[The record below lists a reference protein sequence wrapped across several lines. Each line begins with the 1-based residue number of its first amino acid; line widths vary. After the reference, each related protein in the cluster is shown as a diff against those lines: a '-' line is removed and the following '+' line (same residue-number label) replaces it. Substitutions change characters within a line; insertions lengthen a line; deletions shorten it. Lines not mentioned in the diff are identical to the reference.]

1 MHIWYIGIEYGYAVG
16 AGTLGSID
24 TTVFNFW
31 GIPPYLF
38 CACIATVVAVC
49 VFIVLLSAKNFPID
63 PYLKSLGI
71 AVIGLV
77 VAARLF
83 GCASG
88 VFGAIG
94 RQERIQWKTITN
106 TGIVFYGGL
115 TGLLTTY
122 WCIVKSKK
130 FGVCRSSMDL
140 LAVVIPL
147 FHAISRVGCFFGGCC
162 YGLIYGGPLSVNYTT
177 EVQGEI
183 VAGLRF
189 PVQLLESILNLG
201 LFIYLMCLVQKDD
214 WTERNILK
222 KYLFIYSIQRFF
234 LEFLRGDIHRG
245 VIAGV
250 SFSQVYSLSI
260 LAVLIASYRKEKRK
274 EKEIVYES
282 G

>member
-1 MHIWYIGIEYGYAVG
+1 
-16 AGTLGSID
+16 
-24 TTVFNFW
+24 
-31 GIPPYLF
+31 
-38 CACIATVVAVC
+38 
-49 VFIVLLSAKNFPID
+49 
-63 PYLKSLGI
+63 
-71 AVIGLV
+71 
-77 VAARLF
+77 
-83 GCASG
+83 
-88 VFGAIG
+88 
-94 RQERIQWKTITN
+94 
-106 TGIVFYGGL
+106 
-115 TGLLTTY
+115 
-122 WCIVKSKK
+122 
-130 FGVCRSSMDL
+130 MDL